1 MAKVLNAVEEA
12 SDFDA
17 VAAVTGVVLVVVLM
31 IRTP

>member
-1 MAKVLNAVEEA
+1 LNAVDEA

-17 VAAVTGVVLVVVLM
+17 VAAVAGVVLVVVLM